1 MATYLGNVAVGSTV
15 KIPENDVPVEFLVVN
30 QGKPSNEYDN
40 SCDGTWLLRKDIHS
54 KRAWNSGW
62 SIKKYNQSSI
72 NTFLNGTY
80 LNSIREDI
88 REKIQTAK
96 IKYLNNYDNPWQYTA
111 TMETKVFLLSVDEVW
126 PYPLDEYWKYGDGYP
141 LEYFYG
147 VANGPWYDGAEHTAY
162 YNSARSDWYT
172 RTGGIYEDNSGDTS
186 EDAQFAVKVL
196 ARPDYEGYI
205 FDDYDS
211 KNDGTQAGGIRPA
224 FILPKDMLVDDDN
237 NVITNQPPT
246 VPESISAT
254 NVVGNQ
260 SSTSTLGAATDPDG
274 TVESYIYERKVDTG
288 AWQQFLNANSLTA
301 TDAIDDSW
309 TTVTYR
315 AKAVDDEGAE
325 GPYATSQEYTVIHNQ
340 MPTAPSSISATN
352 VTGNQEATIT
362 LGAATDPDGT
372 VESYVYERQVDDG
385 TWQQFADDS
394 SLTVT
399 DEINDSWTTV
409 KYRAKAVDDDGAEGP
424 YATSQ
429 AYTVV
434 HNQVPTAPGSISVT
448 NVIGGEPATITITA
462 ATDPDGTVVEYVY
475 ERNVDSGTYWQQIAQ
490 TSNLSVMDSVS
501 NEWGTVA
508 YRARAMDNDG
518 AFGPYATSETYDVN
532 SGWII
537 ISGPNENMGTRTAP
551 FDLTFSVDVT
561 GQSSVADIN
570 VAAVMDGET
579 IYNGQVNSGVE
590 VTVPIDARLMSFG
603 THKIVVSTSKDEY
616 IPATNTYT
624 FTIPAISI
632 PPKGKSIQARSHDEK
647 PVFFRGLGKDIIC
660 KNGLSVN
667 DWIDVITK
675 TILHQAMKIYTGQYT
690 GTGTYGSENPNVLTI
705 GCTPMVMQVFE
716 KDGTGILRVITTVH
730 ADTDGADGGG
740 ILFETGG
747 ISGEITQTGISWYG
761 ANAEAQM
768 NVNGKEYIWFAIG
781 TVTT

>member
-111 TMETKVFLLSVDEVW
+111 TMETKVFLLSADEVW

-186 EDAQFAVKVL
+186 KDAQFAVKVL
-196 ARPDYEGYI
+196 ARPDYERYI
-205 FDDYDS
+205 FDDYDG

-260 SSTSTLGAATDPDG
+260 SSTITLGAATDPDG

-385 TWQQFADDS
+385 TW
-394 SLTVT
+394 
-399 DEINDSWTTV
+399 
-409 KYRAKAVDDDGAEGP
+409 
-424 YATSQ
+424 
-429 AYTVV
+429 
-434 HNQVPTAPGSISVT
+434 
-448 NVIGGEPATITITA
+448 
-462 ATDPDGTVVEYVY
+462 
-475 ERNVDSGTYWQQIAQ
+475 
-490 TSNLSVMDSVS
+490 
-501 NEWGTVA
+501 
-508 YRARAMDNDG
+508 
-518 AFGPYATSETYDVN
+518 
-532 SGWII
+532 
-537 ISGPNENMGTRTAP
+537 
-551 FDLTFSVDVT
+551 
-561 GQSSVADIN
+561 
-570 VAAVMDGET
+570 
-579 IYNGQVNSGVE
+579 
-590 VTVPIDARLMSFG
+590 
-603 THKIVVSTSKDEY
+603 
-616 IPATNTYT
+616 
-624 FTIPAISI
+624 
-632 PPKGKSIQARSHDEK
+632 
-647 PVFFRGLGKDIIC
+647 
-660 KNGLSVN
+660 
-667 DWIDVITK
+667 
-675 TILHQAMKIYTGQYT
+675 
-690 GTGTYGSENPNVLTI
+690 
-705 GCTPMVMQVFE
+705 
-716 KDGTGILRVITTVH
+716 
-730 ADTDGADGGG
+730 
-740 ILFETGG
+740 
-747 ISGEITQTGISWYG
+747 
-761 ANAEAQM
+761 
-768 NVNGKEYIWFAIG
+768 
-781 TVTT
+781 

>member
-111 TMETKVFLLSVDEVW
+111 TMETKVFLLSADEVW

-186 EDAQFAVKVL
+186 KDAQFAVKVL

-205 FDDYDS
+205 FDDYDG

-260 SSTSTLGAATDPDG
+260 SS
-274 TVESYIYERKVDTG
+274 
-288 AWQQFLNANSLTA
+288 
-301 TDAIDDSW
+301 
-309 TTVTYR
+309 
-315 AKAVDDEGAE
+315 
-325 GPYATSQEYTVIHNQ
+325 
-340 MPTAPSSISATN
+340 
-352 VTGNQEATIT
+352 TIT

>member
-126 PYPLDEYWKYGDGYP
+126 PYPLDEYWSYGDGYP

-172 RTGGIYEDNSGDTS
+172 RTGGIYEDTSGDTA

-246 VPESISAT
+246 VPESISAA
-254 NVVGNQ
+254 NVV
-260 SSTSTLGAATDPDG
+260 
-274 TVESYIYERKVDTG
+274 
-288 AWQQFLNANSLTA
+288 
-301 TDAIDDSW
+301 
-309 TTVTYR
+309 
-315 AKAVDDEGAE
+315 
-325 GPYATSQEYTVIHNQ
+325 
-340 MPTAPSSISATN
+340 
-352 VTGNQEATIT
+352 GNQEATIT

-385 TWQQFADDS
+385 TWQQFAEDS

-448 NVIGGEPATITITA
+448 NVIGGEQATISITA

-490 TSNLSVMDSVS
+490 TSNLSVTDSVS

-579 IYNGQVNSGVE
+579 IYNEQVDSGVE
-590 VTVPIDARLMSFG
+590 VTIPIDARLMSFG

-624 FTIPAISI
+624 FTIPAIPI
-632 PPKGKSIQARSHDEK
+632 PPEGKSIQARSHDKK

-667 DWIDVITK
+667 DWIDAINK
-675 TILHQAMKIYTGQYT
+675 TILYQAMKIYTGQYT
-690 GTGTYGSENPNVLTI
+690 GTGTYGSESPNVLTV
-705 GCTPMVMQVFE
+705 GCMPMVMQVFE

-730 ADTDGADGGG
+730 ADTDGADGGN
-740 ILFETGG
+740 IPFEIGG

-781 TVTT
+781 AVTT

>member
-126 PYPLDEYWKYGDGYP
+126 PYPLDEYWSYGDGYP

-172 RTGGIYEDNSGDTS
+172 RTGGIYEDTSGDTA

-246 VPESISAT
+246 VPESISAA

-260 SSTSTLGAATDPDG
+260 EATITLGAATDPDG
-274 TVESYIYERKVDTG
+274 TIAGYIYERKVDTG
-288 AWQQFLNANSLTA
+288 AWQQFSNANSLTA

-385 TWQQFADDS
+385 TWQQFAEDS

-448 NVIGGEPATITITA
+448 NVIGGEQATISITA

-490 TSNLSVMDSVS
+490 TSNLSVTDSVS

-579 IYNGQVNSGVE
+579 IYNEQVDSGVE
-590 VTVPIDARLMSFG
+590 VTIPIDARLMSFG

-624 FTIPAISI
+624 FTIPAIPI
-632 PPKGKSIQARSHDEK
+632 PPEGKSIQARSHDKK

-667 DWIDVITK
+667 DWIDAINK
-675 TILHQAMKIYTGQYT
+675 TILYQAMKIYTGQYT
-690 GTGTYGSENPNVLTI
+690 GTGTYGSESPNVLTV
-705 GCTPMVMQVFE
+705 GCMPMVMQVFE

-730 ADTDGADGGG
+730 ADTDGADGGN
-740 ILFETGG
+740 IPFEIGG

-781 TVTT
+781 AVTT